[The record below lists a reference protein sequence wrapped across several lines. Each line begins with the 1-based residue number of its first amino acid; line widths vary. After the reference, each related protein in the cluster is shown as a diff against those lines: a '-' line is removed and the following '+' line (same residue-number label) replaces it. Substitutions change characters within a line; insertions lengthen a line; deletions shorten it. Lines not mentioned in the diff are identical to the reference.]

1 MRNVKP
7 VVGLIFLFSGAIGLI
22 YEVIWTH
29 QLTLIFG
36 STTLPVSTVLIALM
50 SGLAVGSFY
59 FGRVADRE
67 ERPLRLYGILEVGI
81 GVFALISP
89 LLLNVLNAIHIL
101 LYRGLNGEFYSLA
114 FIRFALSFLFL
125 LVPSILMG
133 GTLPVLCKLLVE
145 RSERLRFHVGI
156 LNGLKMLGSVIGC
169 LAVGFFLLQTL
180 GVLQSLYL
188 CAGINLFVAAIAF
201 GLNRQWA
208 SNTASAKD
216 KMYSASEHIDSH
228 SDTTEALP
236 SLRLAVWAF
245 AVSGFCTFAYAVL
258 WRRVLVSS
266 LSVATSTTMLA
277 VFLFG
282 VALGSFLFAWATDRI
297 KSRVSL
303 FGLMQIGIGFS
314 GVAAISAFGELHRI
328 GSLSQSTFYG
338 GGIGAFIGCIVVMI
352 VPTILIGGCIPVA
365 IRIYTRDTARLG
377 RSIGNVCAIHIIG
390 AIAGVLCAAFI
401 FVPLIGIR
409 PGIVLTAVLSAIMGC
424 AMIFSGQTENLRSRQ
439 LLSGAATAG
448 AVLTAGFGLIVL
460 YVADEPLVL
469 RSENNV
475 TQGTGSAIIAH
486 KQGVDA
492 DVTVLKDEKGA
503 HQLYVGTTKVADTS
517 RWDSPSHRVIAHLP
531 SLLHPDP
538 KRALVVGFGMGL
550 TAYSMTQHG
559 VHVDAVETSK
569 DVIEEARVNFT
580 DVNHNILS
588 SPSFDLI
595 VDDERNYLLMTGEK
609 YDIISVRSLAPSPG
623 VWNSHIYTT
632 DFYRR
637 CKSALDER
645 GILCQWLPIWL
656 FSEAHFK
663 MALRTFLEVFPHTT
677 LWYKY
682 TPDFVIL
689 IGTSEPLKIDYK
701 NFIDRAQI
709 ANISGALAHDDLDGK
724 SLLDSFMMGEDALR
738 SYTGDGSIYT
748 DSRPYL
754 GFIRAKQSVG
764 SSRSIIAGMAKYRE
778 RVNPYLKNYGRTMAE
793 KTEVRKQVNLYF
805 DATQRLIEGQIVYV
819 AEEYEEAFGYF
830 NRGLAINPRDRVIRY
845 HLEVA
850 AGLVR
855 KEEQKELKQLE
866 QVVKETLQTNPQ
878 ETEGYIQLAVIYEGQ
893 GRLEE
898 SAKAIE
904 KAIELEPNRLDFYL
918 LLGPIYERQKRSD
931 EALRTYQRLEKLD
944 SNLPAEI
951 FAAMAS
957 IFHLKNMLPEA
968 QKYAEKTLEVNP
980 NSWRGHYVLGNI
992 YAEENAVSKAI
1003 DSYQRAI
1010 QLSSNEPLLHSDL
1023 ADLYLTQRR
1032 YDDAL
1037 KANTEALRLAP
1048 SAPELQEQR
1057 RQIQAAMQRKS

>member
-1 MRNVKP
+1 
-7 VVGLIFLFSGAIGLI
+7 
-22 YEVIWTH
+22 
-29 QLTLIFG
+29 
-36 STTLPVSTVLIALM
+36 
-50 SGLAVGSFY
+50 
-59 FGRVADRE
+59 
-67 ERPLRLYGILEVGI
+67 
-81 GVFALISP
+81 
-89 LLLNVLNAIHIL
+89 
-101 LYRGLNGEFYSLA
+101 
-114 FIRFALSFLFL
+114 
-125 LVPSILMG
+125 
-133 GTLPVLCKLLVE
+133 
-145 RSERLRFHVGI
+145 
-156 LNGLKMLGSVIGC
+156 
-169 LAVGFFLLQTL
+169 
-180 GVLQSLYL
+180 
-188 CAGINLFVAAIAF
+188 
-201 GLNRQWA
+201 
-208 SNTASAKD
+208 
-216 KMYSASEHIDSH
+216 
-228 SDTTEALP
+228 
-236 SLRLAVWAF
+236 
-245 AVSGFCTFAYAVL
+245 
-258 WRRVLVSS
+258 
-266 LSVATSTTMLA
+266 
-277 VFLFG
+277 
-282 VALGSFLFAWATDRI
+282 
-297 KSRVSL
+297 
-303 FGLMQIGIGFS
+303 
-314 GVAAISAFGELHRI
+314 
-328 GSLSQSTFYG
+328 
-338 GGIGAFIGCIVVMI
+338 
-352 VPTILIGGCIPVA
+352 
-365 IRIYTRDTARLG
+365 
-377 RSIGNVCAIHIIG
+377 
-390 AIAGVLCAAFI
+390 
-401 FVPLIGIR
+401 
-409 PGIVLTAVLSAIMGC
+409 
-424 AMIFSGQTENLRSRQ
+424 
-439 LLSGAATAG
+439 
-448 AVLTAGFGLIVL
+448 
-460 YVADEPLVL
+460 
-469 RSENNV
+469 
-475 TQGTGSAIIAH
+475 
-486 KQGVDA
+486 
-492 DVTVLKDEKGA
+492 
-503 HQLYVGTTKVADTS
+503 
-517 RWDSPSHRVIAHLP
+517 
-531 SLLHPDP
+531 
-538 KRALVVGFGMGL
+538 MGL

-623 VWNSHIYTT
+623 GWNSHIYTT

>member
-22 YEVIWTH
+22 YELIWTR

-36 STTLPVSTVLIALM
+36 STTMSVSTVLIALM
-50 SGLAVGSFY
+50 SGLAIGSFF
-59 FGRVADRE
+59 FGRLADRE

-101 LYRGLNGEFYSLA
+101 VYRGLNGEFYSLA

-145 RSERLRFHVGI
+145 KSERLGFHVGI

-216 KMYSASEHIDSH
+216 KMYSASGHIDSH
-228 SDTTEALP
+228 SDTSEALP

-409 PGIVLTAVLSAIMGC
+409 PGIVLTAVLGAIMGC

-448 AVLTAGFGLIVL
+448 AILTAGFGLIVL

-517 RWDSPSHRVIAHLP
+517 RWDSPSHRVISHLP

-588 SPSFDLI
+588 SSSFDLI

-623 VWNSHIYTT
+623 GWNSHIYTT

-645 GILCQWLPIWL
+645 GILCQWLPIGL

-689 IGTSEPLKIDYK
+689 IGTSEPLKVDYK

-754 GFIRAKQSVG
+754 GLIRAKQSVG

-904 KAIELEPNRLDFYL
+904 KATELEPNRLDFYL